1 MNLAADEYPLFPL
14 STVLFPGGTLAL
26 RIFEPR
32 YLALVRDCT
41 RAGRP
46 FGVTLLLRGQESGG
60 TTTALAIGTL
70 ARIVDFNTLPDGLL
84 GIRCSGEQRF
94 HVDHANP
101 RHDGLLIGRL
111 SLWDDEPKTPLP
123 PEFFLLSRLAQGL
136 VENLIEGA
144 PEPTKDQ
151 LDDASWIGFRLAEL
165 LPFALGEKQQLLEL
179 TDPHERL
186 QRIVDA
192 LPRFRSDTS
201 EVDDDSGT

>member
-1 MNLAADEYPLFPL
+1 MSPAADEYAIFPL

-32 YLALVRDCT
+32 YLAMVRDCA
-41 RAGRP
+41 RDGRP
-46 FGVTLLLRGQESGG
+46 FGVTLLLRGREGDD
-60 TTTALAIGTL
+60 TTEALAIGTL

-84 GIRCSGEQRF
+84 GIRCNGEQRF
-94 HVDHANP
+94 HVDRANARP
-101 RHDGLLIGRL
+101 DGLLIGKL
-111 SLWDDEPKTPLP
+111 TLWPDEPRISLP

-144 PEPTKDQ
+144 PEPTKDE
-151 LDDASWIGFRLAEL
+151 LDDASWVSFRLAEL
-165 LPFALGEKQQLLEL
+165 LPFELGEKQQLLEL

-192 LPRFRSDTS
+192 LPRFRNS
-201 EVDDDSGT
+201 EGESFEES

>member
-1 MNLAADEYPLFPL
+1 MSPTAGEYPIFPL

-32 YLALVRDCT
+32 YLAMVRDCT
-41 RAGRP
+41 RDGRP
-46 FGVTLLLRGQESGG
+46 FGVTLLLRGREDSE

-94 HVDHANP
+94 HVDHVGT
-101 RHDGLLIGRL
+101 RKDGLLIGKL
-111 SLWDDEPKTPLP
+111 TLWADEPQMALP

-144 PEPTKDQ
+144 PEPTKAE
-151 LDDASWIGFRLAEL
+151 LDDASWVSFRLAEL

-179 TDPHERL
+179 TDASERL

-192 LPRFRSDTS
+192 LPRFRSDATDA
-201 EVDDDSGT
+201 DDDSGT